1 VATLHVLRV
10 FCAADG
16 GGGNRLGVFLD
27 GAEMPEADRQA
38 VAADLGYAET
48 VFVDDRERGEIRIFT
63 TEIEMPLAGHPMVG
77 TAWLLAQEGTPVR
90 TLRPPAGEVG
100 VTYEGEL
107 TRVSADPSWGHEFE
121 FVQLRSPEEVEALD
135 GPPEGMGW
143 VGMWSWADEDAGL
156 IRERVFVPEAGI
168 AEDEATGLAAIKL
181 VDRLARPIEIHQGEN
196 SVIYARKLD
205 DGRAEIGGRVL
216 REDVRGYEYP
226 RQESNLR
233 RRD

>member
-1 VATLHVLRV
+1 MATLHVLRV

-27 GAEMPEADRQA
+27 GAEVAAADRQA

-63 TEIEMPLAGHPMVG
+63 PEIEMPLAGHPMVG
-77 TAWLLAQEGTPVR
+77 TAWLLAQEGSPVPA
-90 TLRPPAGEVG
+90 LRPPAGEV
-100 VTYEGEL
+100 VVSHDGEL
-107 TRVSADPSWGHEFE
+107 THVSADANWGPDFE
-121 FVQLRSPEEVEALD
+121 FVHLRSAEEVEALD

-143 VGMWSWADEDAGL
+143 VGMWAWIDEGAGL

-196 SVIYARKLD
+196 AVIYARKLD
-205 DGRAEIGGRVL
+205 DGRAEIGGRVVL
-216 REDVRGYEYP
+216 EDARPYEYP
-226 RQESNLR
+226 RPESTRR